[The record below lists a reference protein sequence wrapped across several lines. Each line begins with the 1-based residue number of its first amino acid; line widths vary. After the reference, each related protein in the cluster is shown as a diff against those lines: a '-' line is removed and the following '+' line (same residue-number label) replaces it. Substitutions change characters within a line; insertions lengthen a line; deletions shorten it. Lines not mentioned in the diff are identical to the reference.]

1 VYVRH
6 VGPVLPLHSRL
17 QSYMVCYVC
26 VCVCVCGWVRVCV
39 YVRHVQCC
47 LCTCHVSYLGC
58 VCMCVCV
65 CVCVCERE
73 FCSILHLRW
82 YLLCCVVFGGQ
93 KGLNFRVHKKKKS
106 EPLQQGSF

>member
-1 VYVRH
+1 MSNVASALVMCRIWGVYV
-6 VGPVLPLHSRL
+6 
-17 QSYMVCYVC
+17 
-26 VCVCVCGWVRVCV
+26 
-39 YVRHVQCC
+39 
-47 LCTCHVSYLGC
+47 
-58 VCMCVCV
+58 CVCV